1 MNATRTAL
9 MGLFILTLVSP
20 AQAQAQVQVQ
30 KQGRYWVETVEG
42 TVPAGTR
49 LRISSVGTVSV
60 EGAAGQQVRYTVT
73 KKVRARD
80 QQEAERRLKQ
90 AQVTAALRN
99 LTAAISL
106 QSPGCRRCGF
116 TADMKVVVP
125 TSTHRTL
132 VNTVGGLLSV
142 ANLQGRVNAD
152 SEGGSIEIRRIGR
165 SVRASTAGGNISLD
179 SIGGDVICE
188 TAGGGISL
196 TQARGDATLTTSGG
210 GISADGVGGTLR
222 AETAGGNINAQRVGR
237 NLIAA
242 TAGGSIHVREVAGA
256 VRAET
261 AGGSIHVTSAPAGLR
276 VEAANGE
283 IHLND
288 VAGAVVA
295 ANATG
300 NIKAHFLAG
309 RPLGDSLLE
318 TNIGTI
324 EVWLPADLK
333 VTVMAIVELAGSVRR
348 IQSEFDAIQVTN
360 EGDEFGPGSVTAE
373 GSINGGGPILRIHN
387 TTGRIKIR
395 RVQRRREP

>member
-1 MNATRTAL
+1 MNATRTLL
-9 MGLFILTLVSP
+9 MGLFVLTLVSP
-20 AQAQAQVQVQ
+20 AQAQVR

-49 LRISSVGTVSV
+49 LRISSVGAVSV
-60 EGAAGQQVRYTVT
+60 EGAEGQEVRYTVT

-99 LTAAISL
+99 ITAAISL

-116 TADMKVVVP
+116 TADMKVVAP

-132 VNTVGGLLSV
+132 VNTGGGLLSV
-142 ANLQGRVNAD
+142 ANLQGRVNAGSD
-152 SEGGSIEIRRIGR
+152 GGSIEIRQVGR
-165 SVRASTAGGNISLD
+165 SVRAATAGGSISLD

-196 TQARGDATLTTSGG
+196 KQARGDATLTTSGG
-210 GISADGVGGTLR
+210 GISADGVRGTLR
-222 AETAGGNINAQRVGR
+222 AETAGGNINAQRVGG

-242 TAGGSIHVREVAGA
+242 TSGGSIHVREVAGA

-300 NIKAHFLAG
+300 NIKVHFLAG

-318 TNIGTI
+318 TNVGTI

-348 IQSEFDAIQVTN
+348 IQSDFDAIQVTN
-360 EGDEFGPGSVTAE
+360 EGDEFGSGSVTAE

-395 RVQRRREP
+395 RAQ